1 MKRLQDLV
9 ALITGAAG
17 GLGRATA
24 LRFAREGARLCLADR
39 APAQDLLEQIKA
51 EGGHAIAVMADVTDP
66 SSVEAMVASA
76 LREFGGVDILV
87 NIAGISSHGASDDVD
102 MATFEHVLRTNLTS
116 VFLCCKAVLPNM
128 RERRYGRIVNM
139 SSILGKNGGNPRP
152 WIDPKEQK
160 RAGNLAYGASKAGVH
175 ALTFYLAKENAHHGI
190 TVNSIPPGRI
200 MSEQIRRKYPPEFRA
215 EQSAREIPVGRYGE
229 PEELAA
235 LAVFLSSPLA
245 AYITG
250 TVMPVDGGLRRYAF

>member
-1 MKRLQDLV
+1 MKRLQDRV

-39 APAQDLLEQIKA
+39 APAQDLLDQIKA
-51 EGGHAIAVMADVTDP
+51 EGGQAIPVMADVTDP

-116 VFLCCKAVLPNM
+116 VFLCCKAVLPTM

-152 WIDPKEQK
+152 WIDPNEQK

-190 TVNSIPPGRI
+190 TVNSVAPGPI
-200 MSEQIRRKYPPEFRA
+200 ATAMTLNFPESLR
-215 EQSAREIPVGRYGE
+215 SLIPVGRMGMPEDVADAVAYLAGE
-229 PEELAA
+229 SAGF
-235 LAVFLSSPLA
+235 V
-245 AYITG
+245 TG
-250 TVMPVDGGLRRYAF
+250 EVLDVNGGAWVD

>member
-1 MKRLQDLV
+1 MKRLQDRV

-190 TVNSIPPGRI
+190 TVNSVAPGPI
-200 MSEQIRRKYPPEFRA
+200 ATAMTLNFPESLR
-215 EQSAREIPVGRYGE
+215 SLIPVGRMGMPEDVADAVAYLAGE
-229 PEELAA
+229 SAGF
-235 LAVFLSSPLA
+235 V
-245 AYITG
+245 TG
-250 TVMPVDGGLRRYAF
+250 EVLDVNGGAWVD

>member
-1 MKRLQDLV
+1 
-9 ALITGAAG
+9 
-17 GLGRATA
+17 
-24 LRFAREGARLCLADR
+24 
-39 APAQDLLEQIKA
+39 LLEQIKA

-190 TVNSIPPGRI
+190 TVNSVAPGPI
-200 MSEQIRRKYPPEFRA
+200 ATAMTLNFPESLR
-215 EQSAREIPVGRYGE
+215 SLIPVGRMGMPEDVADAVAYLAGE
-229 PEELAA
+229 SAGF
-235 LAVFLSSPLA
+235 V
-245 AYITG
+245 TG
-250 TVMPVDGGLRRYAF
+250 EVLDVNGGAWVD

>member
-1 MKRLQDLV
+1 MKRLQDRV

-66 SSVEAMVASA
+66 SSVEATVASA

-116 VFLCCKAVLPNM
+116 VFLCCKAVLPTM

-152 WIDPKEQK
+152 WIDPNEQK

-190 TVNSIPPGRI
+190 TVNSVAPGPI
-200 MSEQIRRKYPPEFRA
+200 ATAMTLNFPESLR
-215 EQSAREIPVGRYGE
+215 SLIPVGRMGMPEDVADAVAYLAGE
-229 PEELAA
+229 SAGF
-235 LAVFLSSPLA
+235 V
-245 AYITG
+245 TG
-250 TVMPVDGGLRRYAF
+250 EVLDVNGGAWVD

>member
-1 MKRLQDLV
+1 MKRLQDRV

-39 APAQDLLEQIKA
+39 MPAPDLLEMVRAKGAQ
-51 EGGHAIAVMADVTDP
+51 AIAVTTDVTDP

-76 LREFGGVDILV
+76 LSEFGAVDVLV

-116 VFLCCKAVLPNM
+116 VFLCCKAVLPAM

-152 WIDPKEQK
+152 WIDPQDQK

-175 ALTFYLAKENAHHGI
+175 ALTFYLAKENAHYGI
-190 TVNSIPPGRI
+190 TVNSVAPGPI
-200 MSEQIRRKYPPEFRA
+200 ATSMTLNFPESLR
-215 EQSAREIPVGRYGE
+215 SLIPVGRMGAPEDVADAVAYLAGDSAGFVTGE
-229 PEELAA
+229 VLDVNGGAW
-235 LAVFLSSPLA
+235 
-245 AYITG
+245 
-250 TVMPVDGGLRRYAF
+250 VD

>member
-1 MKRLQDLV
+1 MKRLQDRV

-39 APAQDLLEQIKA
+39 APAQDLLDQIKA
-51 EGGHAIAVMADVTDP
+51 EGGQAIPVMADVTDP

-190 TVNSIPPGRI
+190 TVNSVAPGPI
-200 MSEQIRRKYPPEFRA
+200 ATAMTLNFPESLR
-215 EQSAREIPVGRYGE
+215 SLIPVGRMGMPEDVADAVAYLAGE
-229 PEELAA
+229 SAGF
-235 LAVFLSSPLA
+235 V
-245 AYITG
+245 TG
-250 TVMPVDGGLRRYAF
+250 EVLDVNGGAWVD

>member
-190 TVNSIPPGRI
+190 TVNSVAPGPI
-200 MSEQIRRKYPPEFRA
+200 ATAMTLNFPESLR
-215 EQSAREIPVGRYGE
+215 SLIPVGRMGMPEDVADAVAYLAGE
-229 PEELAA
+229 SAGF
-235 LAVFLSSPLA
+235 V
-245 AYITG
+245 TG
-250 TVMPVDGGLRRYAF
+250 EVLDVNGGSWVD